1 MWNLAMPPM
10 LHGLNVSPFP
20 DSNIAGPG
28 KGYGAF
34 RRLIDTIEG
43 KVTVEGE
50 PRFTMGQAVARMF
63 GINITP
69 IAPHEARVKDAYFE
83 SQKIKR
89 LQRRIAHNYKAG
101 IFEGKTEAQLKEQ
114 VQRDVDKLNNLI
126 KKLKERLAKPLPQS
140 LKRSKAEQLRVR
152 EKFLKRLKQRKAG

>member
-1 MWNLAMPPM
+1 MPPM

-28 KGYGAF
+28 KGFGAF
-34 RRLIDTIEG
+34 RRLIDTLEG

-69 IAPHEARVKDAYFE
+69 IAPHEARSKQAYFDM
-83 SQKIKR
+83 QKIKR
-89 LQRRIAHNYKAG
+89 LERRIAFNYKQG
-101 IFEGKTEAQLKEQ
+101 LFEGRTKAQLEEQ
-114 VQRDVDKLNNLI
+114 VQRDVDKLNKLI
-126 KKLKERLAKPLPQS
+126 KKLKEKLAKPLPKS
-140 LKRSKAEQLRVR
+140 LKRSRVEQLKAR
-152 EKFLKRLKQRKAG
+152 EVFLKRMRQRKAG